1 MYESTEIAMRI
12 KELAKQRNILIKE
25 MLEECGLNKNSLSSM
40 LSKGAIPKSEN
51 LAKIADY
58 LSCSV
63 DYLLGRTENPNIS
76 GFNCGFD
83 SFTDEERLLLETY
96 RAATVQGR
104 FRIIQVCMN
113 ANEEKEQAAIAG

>member
-51 LAKIADY
+51 LAKIAD
-58 LSCSV
+58 LSFLFS
-63 DYLLGRTENPNIS
+63 
-76 GFNCGFD
+76 
-83 SFTDEERLLLETY
+83 
-96 RAATVQGR
+96 
-104 FRIIQVCMN
+104 
-113 ANEEKEQAAIAG
+113 